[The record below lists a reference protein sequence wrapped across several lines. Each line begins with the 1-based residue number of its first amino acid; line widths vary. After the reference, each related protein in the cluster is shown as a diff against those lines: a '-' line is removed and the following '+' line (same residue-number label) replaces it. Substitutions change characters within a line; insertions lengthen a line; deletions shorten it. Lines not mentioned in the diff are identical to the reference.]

1 MNFDFD
7 SLYKMIETMDQSSK
21 EKCLICHLP
30 VENDEL
36 ILSCN
41 HYYHNKCLN
50 KKTNKIKCPYC
61 EKMVTEKGNNNK
73 PVKPKKSIP
82 DGCKVIL
89 TTGLRKGEYCG
100 RNNCCYHKLNKES
113 VKIIQ
118 PINEL
123 CQSVLKSGLRKG
135 QVCGRNNCKLHN
147 INL

>member
-1 MNFDFD
+1 MNYDFD
-7 SLYKMIETMDQSSK
+7 SLYKIIEKMDQSSK

-41 HYYHNKCLN
+41 HYYHSKCLN

-61 EKMVTEKGNNNK
+61 EKMVTEKDNNK
-73 PVKPKKSIP
+73 SIKPKKGIP
-82 DGCKVIL
+82 DGCKVLL
-89 TTGLRKGEYCG
+89 TSGIRKGEYCG
-100 RNNCCYHKLNKES
+100 RTNCCYHKLNKET
-113 VKIIQ
+113 VKIIE
-118 PINEL
+118 PIGNL